1 LIDILY
7 LVLIPSF
14 EFDVIRRYRILSSK
28 TLVAQRHQSFRHQQW
43 KLGLLQDSRRNH
55 RHCGGSKMRS
65 IALAITTVAV
75 LVFADLPLQAQ
86 TWQMPPDNQRCP
98 SKWGAGD
105 QRGAGNMMK
114 PETVLRA
121 AKLIKTGEMFELG
134 AVLSPDPKEAF
145 INANRVFNI
154 YTKPALPVAN
164 TRTANEELVVTELGQ
179 IGTQFD
185 AFAHQMWGDSFY
197 NCFKLG
203 EIGTRSGFKKLGVE
217 NVGSLFTRGVLIDVA
232 GLKGADMLPTSY
244 IITPEDLQQAL
255 AKANQKLEPGDT
267 VVIRTGWSKLMGKEN
282 QRYGSASP
290 GLGVAAAQ
298 WLVGQQPMM
307 IAADNCCVEVR
318 PSEPGYSLPVHAMM
332 LIQYGV
338 YLIENLELEALAAAR
353 AYEFAFVVQPLKIKG
368 ATGSA
373 VAPIAIR

>member
-1 LIDILY
+1 
-7 LVLIPSF
+7 
-14 EFDVIRRYRILSSK
+14 
-28 TLVAQRHQSFRHQQW
+28 
-43 KLGLLQDSRRNH
+43 
-55 RHCGGSKMRS
+55 MRS
-65 IALAITTVAV
+65 IALTMTTAAV
-75 LVFADLPLQAQ
+75 LAFGSMPLRAQ

-121 AKLIKTGEMFELG
+121 AKLIKTGEVFELA
-134 AVLSPDPKEAF
+134 AVLSPNPREAF

-154 YTKPALPVAN
+154 YTKPSLPTPNA
-164 TRTANEELVVTELGQ
+164 RQENEELVVTELGQ

-217 NVGSLFTRGVLIDVA
+217 NVGSLMTRGVLIDIA
-232 GLKGADMLPTSY
+232 GLKGVDMLPPSY
-244 IITPEDLQQAL
+244 IITPDDLQQAL
-255 AKANQKLEPGDT
+255 VKANQKLASGDA

-282 QRYGSASP
+282 QRYGSVSP
-290 GLGVAAAQ
+290 GIGIAAGQ
-298 WLVGQQPMM
+298 WLVGQEPIL

-318 PSEPGYSLPVHAMM
+318 PSEAGHSLPVHAMM
-332 LIQYGV
+332 LIQHGI

-353 AYEFAFVVQPLKIKG
+353 AYEFAFIVQPLKIKG
-368 ATGSA
+368 GTGSA